1 VKANHKM
8 PLMRIDPKNRS
19 TAYGSIIS
27 HNMIEQIRMGK
38 LVIERGSNA
47 IMYLDEVAKK
57 SLVKD
62 QSDD

>member
-1 VKANHKM
+1 
-8 PLMRIDPKNRS
+8 
-19 TAYGSIIS
+19 
-27 HNMIEQIRMGK
+27 MIEQIRMGK